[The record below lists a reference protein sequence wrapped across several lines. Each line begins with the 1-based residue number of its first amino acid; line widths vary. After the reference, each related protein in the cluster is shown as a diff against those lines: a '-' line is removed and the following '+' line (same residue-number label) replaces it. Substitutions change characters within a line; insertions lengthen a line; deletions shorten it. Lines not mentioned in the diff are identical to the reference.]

1 MSAVVGTR
9 SSSHRSTHR
18 TSWISLNFGDLRE
31 TPDARVPPIFVP
43 SWRVLAERGARP
55 KEEVEEMI
63 RRLTLFAAVLLSAA
77 AAALTFPPSTASD
90 AGVARAHSPEQAVRV
105 DR

>member
-1 MSAVVGTR
+1 
-9 SSSHRSTHR
+9 
-18 TSWISLNFGDLRE
+18 
-31 TPDARVPPIFVP
+31 
-43 SWRVLAERGARP
+43 
-55 KEEVEEMI
+55 MI